1 MTRGGQDAAS
11 ARSAAAPNHRLPG
24 ASNLVYRLEH
34 PGEGEILK
42 CLNTMLP
49 VSHQNMLVYS
59 SQRGSL
65 FMHDLRCRSAALSQ
79 TGTFAQQRGMI
90 TCMAQGQDPYQLFCG
105 TIGGYVMV
113 YDVRFNVVST
123 AYKHSQK
130 YPINSLAA
138 FRPEKLMYNRS
149 TATSPMALVA
159 AGGPVYELSLLNL
172 ETGNIEILMTVDEGK
187 SSQGSDHTSQPASGQ
202 APASS
207 ITLPTFCRESLIR
220 DSFSWPEKSETNQ
233 SLFRRYLMQTKSLVS
248 TQQIKLTQNLDDEL
262 FKASKHRRRLVK
274 QANESSNAC
283 RKVLVPRRFSNLLY
297 GTQTADYAITGGN
310 DMRLRYWSLADPARG
325 SYYINTPN
333 NDACQHHD
341 ATMGGGTMCVIEE
354 ISRVRRFPT
363 VNASTMPQ
371 PTGQVKP
378 SGNRI
383 AIPGTDIEMRGNS
396 IYYSML
402 ATQLQR
408 RSGDDVC
415 LSSTQS
421 ARNFL
426 SQSSLGDVSSGA
438 ANQYQIETNNNKIT
452 VNNYNGLSEWQHL
465 NGLCMN
471 RSSATLLKDSYHD
484 RWSTGGAAAAG
495 GKQGGK
501 AGARGGGQGAG

>member
-1 MTRGGQDAAS
+1 MEIYAMTSGGQDASGNSAS
-11 ARSAAAPNHRLPG
+11 AAARSAGPPV
-24 ASNLVYRLEH
+24 ASLAH
-34 PGEGEILK
+34 DDEGEILK

-49 VSHQNMLVYS
+49 VSHQNMLVYT

-65 FMHDLRCRSAALSQ
+65 FMHDIRCKSDALSQ
-79 TGTFAQQRGMI
+79 KGTFAQQRGMI

-138 FRPEKLMYNRS
+138 FRPDKAMYNRS

-159 AGGPVYELSLLNL
+159 AGGPDYELSLLNL
-172 ETGNIEILMTVDEGK
+172 ETGNIEIRMTVDEGK
-187 SSQGSDHTSQPASGQ
+187 SSQGSDAALPNFGEGSSAGDKL
-202 APASS
+202 PASS

-262 FKASKHRRRLVK
+262 FKASKLRRKLVK

-283 RKVLVPRRFSNLLY
+283 RKVLVPRRFSNLLH

-310 DMRLRYWSLADPARG
+310 DMRLRYWSLADPAGG

-333 NDACQHHD
+333 NDECQHQE
-341 ATMGGGTMCVIEE
+341 ATMGGGTVCVIEE
-354 ISRVRRFPT
+354 ISRVRKFPI
-363 VNASTMPQ
+363 VNANMMPQ
-371 PTGQVKP
+371 PTGVAR
-378 SGNRI
+378 GTATRI
-383 AIPGTDIEMRGNS
+383 TIPGTEIEMRGNS
-396 IYYSML
+396 IYY
-402 ATQLQR
+402 
-408 RSGDDVC
+408 
-415 LSSTQS
+415 
-421 ARNFL
+421 
-426 SQSSLGDVSSGA
+426 
-438 ANQYQIETNNNKIT
+438 
-452 VNNYNGLSEWQHL
+452 
-465 NGLCMN
+465 
-471 RSSATLLKDSYHD
+471 
-484 RWSTGGAAAAG
+484 
-495 GKQGGK
+495 
-501 AGARGGGQGAG
+501 